1 MESRL
6 LEYMLRVAELGSIN
20 KAAADLHLSQPAL
33 SRHIAALE
41 AEMGAKLFTRTQSG
55 VQLTDAGLLLTEKA
69 RPLLRQFS
77 ILKEQVG
84 ETAAGQLSV
93 GVPPS
98 WHKVFTTPFIRT
110 LVDQHPDIKLRI
122 HEGVSHLLRD
132 QLLAGILD
140 LCVMPFDASPPAG
153 FRQTALVREPLIVL
167 GNAAEKLTPSEAT
180 PIARLDGAKLVLPG
194 RPNALRALVE
204 HMLVRK
210 GMVFRTAIE
219 VGTLSLC
226 MELAE
231 QGMGLTVLPAC
242 ALNNVARQDA
252 ISWSPLR
259 GLALTW
265 ALYENQA
272 RSHSHAL
279 REGKRVMMATLEHA
293 IDTRHWYGLEAMGSL
308 AKKTPSV
315 APSAAGHAP
324 A

>member
-20 KAAADLHLSQPAL
+20 KAAADLHVSQPAL

-41 AEMGAKLFTRTQSG
+41 AEMGTKLFIRTQNG
-55 VQLTDAGLLLTEKA
+55 VQLTDAGLLLSEKA

-84 ETAAGQLSV
+84 EVAAGQLSI
-93 GVPPS
+93 GAPPS

-110 LVDQHPDIKLRI
+110 LVGQYPDIKLRI
-122 HEGVSHLLRD
+122 HESVSHLLRD
-132 QLLAGILD
+132 QMLSGMLD
-140 LCVMPFDASPPAG
+140 LCIMPFDAAPPAG
-153 FRQTALVREPLIVL
+153 FKQTALVREPLIAL
-167 GNAAEKLTPSEAT
+167 GSAAEKLSPRDAT
-180 PIARLDGAKLVLPG
+180 PIARLNGAKLILPG

-204 HMLVRK
+204 HMLTRK
-210 GMVFRTAIE
+210 GMVFRTAVE
-219 VGTLSLC
+219 AGTLSLC

-231 QGMGLTVLPAC
+231 QGLGLTVLPAC
-242 ALNNVARQDA
+242 ALNNVTCPEA
-252 ISWSPLR
+252 ISWSPIR

-279 REGKRVMMATLEHA
+279 REGRRVVMATLEHA
-293 IDTRHWYGLEAMGSL
+293 IETRQWYGLEAMGSL
-308 AKKTPSV
+308 AKKP
-315 APSAAGHAP
+315 
-324 A
+324 